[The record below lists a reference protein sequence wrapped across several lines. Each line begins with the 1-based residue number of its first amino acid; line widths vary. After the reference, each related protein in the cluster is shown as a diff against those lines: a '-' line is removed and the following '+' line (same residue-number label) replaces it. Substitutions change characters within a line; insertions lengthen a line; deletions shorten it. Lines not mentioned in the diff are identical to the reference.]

1 MGVLSRNVQR
11 RATLMSYARLDR
23 GFTKRDITTV
33 LATSHNDTSFGYS
46 ENTSVA
52 QLFSSNNSCL
62 LMPEVTQGP
71 YYVGG
76 EYIREDIRE
85 SQEGVDITLDYQV
98 IDVDT
103 CEPVPNVYVEIWHC
117 NSTGVYS
124 GVVANGNGD
133 SSDESNIDN
142 TFLRGIVKTD
152 NDGVAQ
158 FQSLF
163 PGFYTGRTNHIHV
176 MVHANAT
183 EYANKTLGNEVYA
196 SHVGQAF
203 FDQTLIQAVMQEYP
217 YSDNTQSQMMNA
229 DDSIL
234 SEEAGTDN
242 IDPLMSYSLL
252 GDTVAD
258 GLLAWLA
265 FGINTSYT
273 NEVTPAAF
281 LYQSGGV
288 ENQNSGMGGGPGGG
302 NGGPGGPPPSGSA
315 GSGGSSS
322 TEAPTSGAQQT
333 GSIQDWVMLA
343 WVVVGVQ
350 VYLHL

>member
-1 MGVLSRNVQR
+1 M
-11 RATLMSYARLDR
+11 AD
-23 GFTKRDITTV
+23 
-33 LATSHNDTSFGYS
+33 
-46 ENTSVA
+46 
-52 QLFSSNNSCL
+52 
-62 LMPEVTQGP
+62 
-71 YYVGG
+71 VGG
-76 EYIREDIRE
+76 EYVRKDIRE

-133 SSDESNIDN
+133 SADESNIDN
-142 TFLRGIVKTD
+142 TFLRGIQKTD
-152 NDGVAQ
+152 VDGVAQ
-158 FQSLF
+158 FESLF

-203 FDQTLIQAVMQEYP
+203 FDQTLVQAVMQEYP
-217 YSDNTQSQMMNA
+217 YSDNTQTQTTNEE
-229 DDSIL
+229 DSIL

-242 IDPLMSYSLL
+242 IDPLMAYTLL

-273 NEVTPAAF
+273 GEVTPASF

-288 ENQNSGMGGGPGGG
+288 ANENSGMGGGPGGG
-302 NGGPGGPPPSGSA
+302 SGGPGGPPPSGTV

-322 TEAPTSGAQQT
+322 TEIPASSGSSSTEIPTSSGKQNN
-333 GSIQDWVMLA
+333 SIQDWILFA
-343 WVVVGVQ
+343 WVVVGLQ
-350 VYLHL
+350 VYLQL